1 MSKTINNERKST
13 FKKALPYIGVTLVVV
28 AVAAY
33 GTINKDADVASSMNM
48 QSIAS
53 NDYAVSADQI
63 SEFYVVSELA
73 NNLSLPTAEAVNV
86 NYNSLTVVRDI
97 GQSTTDKLDKLE
109 KPDIVDTSHLS
120 RGITTYTVSDG
131 ESLASIAAKFGVT
144 ETQLRWS
151 NGLKDSNVSGG
162 TSIRIP
168 SVPGIVY
175 TVKDGDTVDSL
186 ADKYHSSKDSIIMIN
201 DLESNQSLAAGSL
214 IILPNGELPETER
227 PEYVAPTPTYNYSNS
242 SASSASYTAYRTYW
256 TSSNP
261 MPWGWCTWYA
271 WARRAE
277 MAENYHLPGGLG
289 NANTWAAALSG
300 SFRVDNTPRAG
311 AVMQTTSGYY
321 GHVAIVDK
329 VNPDGSVTYSDMN
342 GVSGWG
348 RVGTATISASQAA
361 AYRYIH
367 ERL

>member
-1 MSKTINNERKST
+1 MTVGIVGIAS
-13 FKKALPYIGVTLVVV
+13 
-28 AVAAY
+28 Y
-33 GTINKDADVASSMNM
+33 GNINKDKSSVNGMDM

-63 SEFYVVSELA
+63 TEFYTVSELA
-73 NNLSLPTAEAVNV
+73 NTLSLPTAEAVNI
-86 NYNSLTVVRDI
+86 NYNSLTVMRDI
-97 GQSTTDKLDKLE
+97 GQSSVDKLDKLE

-120 RGITTYTVSDG
+120 RGIVTYTVEEGD
-131 ESLASIAAKFGVT
+131 SLASIADRYGVS

-151 NGLKDSNVSGG
+151 NGLKDTNVSPG
-162 TSIRIP
+162 TDLKIP

-186 ADKYHSSKDSIIMIN
+186 ADKYKSNKESIIITN
-201 DLESNQSLAAGSL
+201 DLESDQSLATGTV
-214 IILPNGELPETER
+214 IILPSGELPETER
-227 PEYVAPTPTYNYSNS
+227 PEYEAPRPAATS
-242 SASSASYTAYRTYW
+242 SASSSSSAAASSSAYRTYW

-271 WARRAE
+271 WARRSQ
-277 MAENYHLPGGLG
+277 MSENYHLPGGLG

-300 SFRVDNTPRAG
+300 TFRVDNTPRAG
-311 AVMQTTSGYY
+311 AVMQTTAGYY
-321 GHVAIVDK
+321 GHVAIVEK
-329 VNPDGSVTYSDMN
+329 VNSDGSVTYTDMN
-342 GVSGWG
+342 GVAGWG
-348 RVGTATISASQAA
+348 RVGEATISASQAA